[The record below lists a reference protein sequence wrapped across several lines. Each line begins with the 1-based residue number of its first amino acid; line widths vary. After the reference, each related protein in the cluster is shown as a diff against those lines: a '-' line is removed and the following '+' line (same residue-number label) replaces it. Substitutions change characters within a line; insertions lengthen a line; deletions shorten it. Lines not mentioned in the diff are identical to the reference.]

1 MGFKVLL
8 KDIFGGYDLTT
19 VYLVYDLTTIY
30 LVYASI
36 KVQNDAEFKW
46 DMHWHR
52 WASEKC
58 CWFLWAKDHSWVK
71 AN

>member
-36 KVQNDAEFKW
+36 KVQNDAEFK
-46 DMHWHR
+46 
-52 WASEKC
+52 
-58 CWFLWAKDHSWVK
+58 
-71 AN
+71 